1 MSSDNTIFPEPDV
14 LNELEM
20 GKFVLANLAAKRAKQ
35 IKEGAP
41 PLVRINSSH
50 PLSIALAEI
59 AAGKIKPI
67 MGSDAEAME
76 DQDLEAAMEDLTVD
90 EMGLLLPG
98 LEEDED
104 SEETVAVKKPDL
116 DLDLDDIDEDDDD
129 DDDDDSK
136 SSDDDEGISSLL
148 DDDDDDD
155 DSSASSSD
163 DDSITLD
170 ELAEKEEEASDDES
184 DN

>member
-98 LEEDED
+98 LEEDDD
-104 SEETVAVKKPDL
+104 SDEPAAPKKAKV

-129 DDDDDSK
+129 DDDDTK
-136 SSDDDEGISSLL
+136 SSDDDEEEGIAALL
-148 DDDDDDD
+148 GDDDDD
-155 DSSASSSD
+155 DSSDSD

-170 ELAEKEEEASDDES
+170 ELAEKEEEGSDDDES
-184 DN
+184 GS